1 MRICKY
7 CKKPIKDNEVWTLDR
22 ERNSYHYACLCEI
35 EFRSRDKQIYNKG
48 IADILDKIKA
58 EIEDLRF
65 GQPLRKFV
73 VDECLEIIDKY
84 KSDKEGD

>member
-7 CKKPIKDNEVWTLDR
+7 CKKPIQDNEVWHLDR
-22 ERNSYHYACLCEI
+22 EGNSYHYACLCEM
-35 EFRSRDKQIYNKG
+35 EFMLRDKQTYNKG
-48 IADILDKIKA
+48 KADILDKIKA

-65 GQPLRKFV
+65 GQPLRKLV

-84 KSDKEGD
+84 RAERGE